1 MKVPLSGTPFQAEP
15 RRHPGQTGLQ
25 HSRKWVPRVQE
36 PGLASSLGS
45 HHPALVGAVFTMIH
59 GGTSISSSW
68 SSLALCG
75 TSQQDR
81 EEEGVGIL
89 KSSGGQLCVDKE
101 ELESQSQLG
110 GLP

>member
-1 MKVPLSGTPFQAEP
+1 MGHLFKQSPEGTLGRQVCSSP
-15 RRHPGQTGLQ
+15 
-25 HSRKWVPRVQE
+25 VPRVQE
-36 PGLASSLGS
+36 PGLPSSLGS

-75 TSQQDR
+75 TFQQDR
-81 EEEGVGIL
+81 EEEGVDIL

-101 ELESQSQLG
+101 EPESQSQLG